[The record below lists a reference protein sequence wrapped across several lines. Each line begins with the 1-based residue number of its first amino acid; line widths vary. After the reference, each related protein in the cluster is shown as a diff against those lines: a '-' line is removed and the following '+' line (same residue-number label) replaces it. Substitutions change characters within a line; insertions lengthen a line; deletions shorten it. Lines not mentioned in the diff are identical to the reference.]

1 MYWSAISMRLLAG
14 RVTPAMRA
22 IGVRGTVQPGL
33 RSDVSL
39 TLTLL
44 MLRTLRADDHDPAF
58 TPDNLAIAAH
68 GLHGRAY
75 FHTLKGLESI
85 DNPSF
90 CQIIGADL
98 DLDLI
103 PGGEPNAVFP
113 QFSCHMTQNHL
124 PVLEFDPER
133 SGRQVLLHDPFHN
146 KEVLAGRSGSLCVI
160 AAVSRHS
167 NGLIFRKN

>member
-98 DLDLI
+98 
-103 PGGEPNAVFP
+103 
-113 QFSCHMTQNHL
+113 
-124 PVLEFDPER
+124 EFDPER
-133 SGRQVLLHDPFHN
+133 SGRQVLLHDPFHH

-167 NGLIFRKN
+167 NGMIFRKN